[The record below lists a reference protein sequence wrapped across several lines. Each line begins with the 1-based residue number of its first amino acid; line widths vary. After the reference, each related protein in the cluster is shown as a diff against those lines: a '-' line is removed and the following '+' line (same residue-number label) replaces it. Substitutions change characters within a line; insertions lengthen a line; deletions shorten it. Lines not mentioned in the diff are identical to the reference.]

1 MKKWISLLLCAL
13 LVLSLAACGM
23 EKADESGQSG
33 GDTQQSVDL
42 KKAAEDALKPLEGT
56 DVVLFPEENAE
67 TLDSLYPGLTAVAT
81 KQLVVYLPPVVGN
94 ACELVMAEA
103 ASAADAERIRSILQN
118 RVDAAANDTAYP
130 ENAAGWKNNAV
141 VTVNGNYVVM
151 AVLPDGVEMPAA
163 FKAVF

>member
-1 MKKWISLLLCAL
+1 
-13 LVLSLAACGM
+13 M

-163 FKAVF
+163 FKAKF

>member
-103 ASAADAERIRSILQN
+103 ERIPII
-118 RVDAAANDTAYP
+118 
-130 ENAAGWKNNAV
+130 
-141 VTVNGNYVVM
+141 
-151 AVLPDGVEMPAA
+151 
-163 FKAVF
+163 

>member
-103 ASAADAERIRSILQN
+103 ASAVVPYGGYYCTHMRNENVRLIPALEEALETARRSGAPKS
-118 RVDAAANDTAYP
+118 RC
-130 ENAAGWKNNAV
+130 
-141 VTVNGNYVVM
+141 
-151 AVLPDGVEMPAA
+151 LP
-163 FKAVF
+163 

>member
-1 MKKWISLLLCAL
+1 
-13 LVLSLAACGM
+13 
-23 EKADESGQSG
+23 
-33 GDTQQSVDL
+33 
-42 KKAAEDALKPLEGT
+42 
-56 DVVLFPEENAE
+56 
-67 TLDSLYPGLTAVAT
+67 
-81 KQLVVYLPPVVGN
+81 
-94 ACELVMAEA
+94 MAEA

-163 FKAVF
+163 FKAEF